1 MKDGFITVAT
11 ATPQVAVADCEAN
24 TQAILACINEMAAA
38 HAKVMVLPELC
49 ITGYTCSDLFWQT
62 KLLDEAEAA
71 LSVIAEESRQVDALI
86 AVGMPLRVAGKLLN
100 VAAILCRGKVLGFV
114 PKVNLPAYNEFY
126 ETRHFTSGS
135 ADMGM
140 VQFGGEEIPVGTNL
154 LFSCENVVDLCV
166 AAEICEDLWV
176 PNPPSVQHAL
186 AGASVI
192 CNLSASDEMVGKGSY
207 RRDLVAGQ
215 SARLVCAYLYATA
228 GEGESTTDLVFGGQ
242 NLIAENGTV
251 LAESATFE
259 NEINVATID
268 VQRLASERRRMSTF
282 PAAESKEY
290 REISFALAEEETKL
304 ARFFDADPFVPSNAD
319 QLSDRCEEIL
329 NIQAL
334 GLKKRLAHTHAKSAV
349 VGISG
354 GLDSTLA
361 LLVTARAFDMLGL
374 PRKGIVAV
382 TMPGFG
388 TTDRTYN
395 NAVAMIKSLGATF
408 KEVPIAK
415 AVMQHFADIDHDA
428 SIHDVTY
435 ENSQARER
443 TQILMDIANQAN
455 GFVIGTGDL
464 SELALG
470 WATYN
475 GDHMSMYAVNAS
487 VPKTLVRHLVR
498 HYADTSADEVLAG
511 VLYDVLDTPVSPELL
526 PPEDGAISHKTED
539 LVGPYELHDFF
550 LYQML
555 RMCFPPAKIYRVAKE
570 AFAGRYSNETI
581 LKGLRTFYWRFFSQQ
596 FKRSCLPD
604 GPKVGSVAVS
614 PRGDLRMPS
623 DACVSAW
630 IKEVETL
637 QP

>member
-154 LFSCENVVDLCV
+154 LFSCENVADLCV

-282 PAAESKEY
+282 PTAESKEY
-290 REISFALAEEETKL
+290 REISFALVEEETKL

-408 KEVPIAK
+408 KEVPIA
-415 AVMQHFADIDHDA
+415 AFC
-428 SIHDVTY
+428 
-435 ENSQARER
+435 R
-443 TQILMDIANQAN
+443 
-455 GFVIGTGDL
+455 
-464 SELALG
+464 
-470 WATYN
+470 
-475 GDHMSMYAVNAS
+475 
-487 VPKTLVRHLVR
+487 
-498 HYADTSADEVLAG
+498 
-511 VLYDVLDTPVSPELL
+511 
-526 PPEDGAISHKTED
+526 
-539 LVGPYELHDFF
+539 
-550 LYQML
+550 
-555 RMCFPPAKIYRVAKE
+555 YR
-570 AFAGRYSNETI
+570 S
-581 LKGLRTFYWRFFSQQ
+581 
-596 FKRSCLPD
+596 
-604 GPKVGSVAVS
+604 
-614 PRGDLRMPS
+614 
-623 DACVSAW
+623 
-630 IKEVETL
+630 
-637 QP
+637 

>member
-135 ADMGM
+135 ADMGT

-259 NEINVATID
+259 NETNVATID
-268 VQRLASERRRMSTF
+268 VQRLVSERRRMSTF

-526 PPEDGAISHKTED
+526 PPEDGAISQKTED

-581 LKGLRTFYWRFFSQQ
+581 LKWLRTFYWRFFSQQ

-614 PRGDLRMPS
+614 PRGDMRMPS
-623 DACVSAW
+623 EACVSAW

>member
-135 ADMGM
+135 ADMGT
-140 VQFGGEEIPVGTNL
+140 VQFCGEEIPVGTNL
-154 LFSCENVVDLCV
+154 LFSCENMVDLCV

-176 PNPPSVQHAL
+176 PNPPSVHHAL

-290 REISFALAEEETKL
+290 REISFALVEEETKL

-526 PPEDGAISHKTED
+526 PPEDGAISQKTED

-581 LKGLRTFYWRFFSQQ
+581 LKWLRAFYWRFFSQQ

>member
-24 TQAILACINEMAAA
+24 AQAILACINEMAAA

-71 LSVIAEESRQVDALI
+71 LSVIAEGSRQVDALI

-126 ETRHFTSGS
+126 ETRHFMSGS
-135 ADMGM
+135 ADMGT

-395 NAVAMIKSLGATF
+395 NAVVMIKSLGATF

-526 PPEDGAISHKTED
+526 PPEDGAISQKTED

-581 LKGLRTFYWRFFSQQ
+581 LKWLRTFYWRFFSQQ